1 MVDSIDYTYSFM
13 SRKGQGHEMTMNQ
26 SHQTWYG
33 TSSETHDHKLFCCQ
47 WKVTLIF
54 KLKSDFDQILSNDW
68 TLLKITSHHQ

>member
-1 MVDSIDYTYSFM
+1 M

-47 WKVTLIF
+47 TMEGHTDL
-54 KLKSDFDQILSNDW
+54 QI
-68 TLLKITSHHQ
+68 KIGF